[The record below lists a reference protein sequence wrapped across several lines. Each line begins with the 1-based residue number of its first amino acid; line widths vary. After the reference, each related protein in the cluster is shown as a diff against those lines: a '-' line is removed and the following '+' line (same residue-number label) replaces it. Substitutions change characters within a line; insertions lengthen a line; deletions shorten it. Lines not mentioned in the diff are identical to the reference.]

1 MTTARNKSLAFVRLM
16 LAVFFLAALA
26 ARAHSPFDSS
36 TRMFVHDTLLELA
49 LTVGRDGGATLLKDV
64 PEGAFQNRP
73 VGPAFPL
80 PKEFATR
87 LFEVASDGAALVPN
101 KVEVRTDGLEFNLV
115 LEYPRPAGSA
125 LAINAVYV
133 TTLPASYKSAF
144 VMTDELGNVLAT
156 RVLSQ
161 ENHAFEV
168 ALPAAT
174 VAVETIPSAPA
185 TIFALPVVS
194 IPQTN
199 IAPAIAT
206 TLVTPPPNMILGFL
220 DFLKLG
226 IKHILTGYDHLL
238 FLCGLLVVCRKV
250 GPMLAIITC
259 FTLAHSLTLALAA
272 LDLVQISPRLTE
284 PLIAAT
290 IVFVGI
296 ENFRGAVK
304 RERGEDG
311 GWKMADGDKPQ
322 LHLPSS
328 ILHLRDP
335 ASHRY
340 ALALGFG
347 LIHGFGF
354 ATALRETGLG
364 GTGLRH
370 AVVLDGSG
378 AHMASTTQAGL
389 ALVKPLLAFN
399 LGVECG
405 QLAVAAVFLP
415 LLFALR
421 KIPWFARH
429 GTQVISS
436 VVVLLGGYWLVER
449 TVFTIGR

>member
-1 MTTARNKSLAFVRLM
+1 
-16 LAVFFLAALA
+16 
-26 ARAHSPFDSS
+26 
-36 TRMFVHDTLLELA
+36 MFVHDTTLELA
-49 LTVGRDGGATLLKDV
+49 LTVGMDGGATLLKDV

-87 LFEVASDGAALVPN
+87 LFAVASDGAALVPN

-144 VMTDELGNVLAT
+144 VMTDELGNILAT

-174 VAVETIPSAPA
+174 VATEAIPSAPA
-185 TIFALPVVS
+185 TTPAPAAVS

-199 IAPAIAT
+199 LAPAIAAAT
-206 TLVTPPPNMILGFL
+206 VAPPANTILGFW
-220 DFLKLG
+220 DFVKLG

-238 FLCGLLVVCRKV
+238 FLCGLLVVCRKI

-296 ENFRGAVK
+296 ENFRGAVNTK
-304 RERGEDG
+304 TRCG
-311 GWKMADGDKPQ
+311 
-322 LHLPSS
+322 
-328 ILHLRDP
+328 
-335 ASHRY
+335 
-340 ALALGFG
+340 LALGFG

-364 GTGLRH
+364 GTGL
-370 AVVLDGSG
+370 
-378 AHMASTTQAGL
+378 
-389 ALVKPLLAFN
+389 ALVKPLFAFN

-415 LLFALR
+415 GLFALR
-421 KIPWFARH
+421 KLPWFERH
-429 GTQVISS
+429 GAQVISA
-436 VVVLLGGYWLVER
+436 VVVLLGGYWLWQR
-449 TVFTIGR
+449 LA